1 MNIKKRTFVV
11 LYELE
16 TFYNSI
22 EKKTLNFLVFVLLRY
37 RGSRI
42 LQRLL
47 QNTVTWA
54 LCCFQILISFLPF
67 SLFFPQSMEIR

>member
-22 EKKTLNFLVFVLLRY
+22 EKKKKTLNSLAFVLLRY
-37 RGSRI
+37 RK
-42 LQRLL
+42 
-47 QNTVTWA
+47 
-54 LCCFQILISFLPF
+54 
-67 SLFFPQSMEIR
+67 